1 MDRKERTVR
10 KEVEYL
16 DPRRKLVDAVA
27 DWLLGRVRNDAAGA
41 KSLAHVMVVVP
52 TAQAGRR
59 LRLALAQRVA
69 EGLVP
74 PLVKMPAHLLQ
85 PARAEIPEA
94 DAVTELAVLAEVL
107 RAAPQDAYPV
117 LFPRAP
123 ERRSFADA
131 VDVAQGLLRV
141 WRILG
146 ENGLLMREV
155 AARAPELLKGDG
167 LDLEIARWRDLAA
180 LEAVYLEALHGRGL
194 RFRGES
200 AGQAVADPPALSG
213 VEEVVLPGLLSPI
226 ASLYKVLQA
235 RGLPT
240 TVLIHADAA
249 DAGLFDEWGRVRP
262 GQEDGGLADLGLQ
275 DGQIAVHAT
284 PAGEAGAV
292 ADWFAGVGPA
302 EALPALTLVDDA
314 LFPEM
319 QGAFQAR
326 SLRLHNPAR
335 EQVATSSLGHLL
347 GQLVA
352 LSDEARYDVFSAFI
366 RQGDV
371 QRWLARALELPRRAL
386 VRTLGALDELKAAH
400 LPERLDDVRTFATG
414 DLRRVVDFVRD
425 RLTRPGGLE
434 NVRGFLAEI
443 FAARRLD
450 AARPEDREF
459 VAAATAVREMFDEFA
474 GLALPEEQARVLFA
488 RRLQEAT
495 YSLEPDTGDVVQT
508 DGWLE
513 VPWVAEDELV
523 IAGFQEGCVPESVVG
538 HPFLPDALREG
549 LGLLTNG
556 MRAARDAFILRE
568 ARACRRPEDVRISFH
583 RLAADGTA
591 LKPSRLLLRTSDDQA
606 LARRARRFYAETNG
620 TGETPA
626 RTLPVDWLL
635 DLPVPAVKMPLEH
648 ISPSNLDWYLRC
660 PFTYYLKRQFGESV
674 DDVAEELDAA
684 HFGTLC
690 HDALDAWAKGPLAD
704 SEDAGEIAAELSRQ
718 VDRLLVAW
726 FGLSTPAIVALQADS
741 ARRRLAAFAEH
752 QVRRHREGW
761 RIVATEETLQVAYDG
776 TTVHGRCDRVD
787 VNAHTGEWCVV
798 DYKTWDKMDH
808 ATPWDTTKSAVEF
821 ARARGLPLVAVVDAK
836 GRTKDAAWKSLQL
849 PLYCAMLEVSGDV
862 RFAPARN
869 ARRSACYC
877 VLGKTAEETGFA
889 PAMSSDAYQSEAE
902 NLIRRLLAEI
912 RRGVFWPPAPSD
924 AWQWEYAGL
933 LYDRPELSVRSD
945 WIADQEVRLARK
957 EVPR

>member
-1 MDRKERTVR
+1 MRKA
-10 KEVEYL
+10 VEHL
-16 DPRRKLVDAVA
+16 DPRGRLVDAVA
-27 DWLLGRVRNDAAGA
+27 DWLAVRVRRTPSGAA
-41 KSLAHVMVVVP
+41 SLAHLLVVVP

-59 LRLALAQRVA
+59 LRLALAQRFA
-69 EGLVP
+69 DGLVP
-74 PLVKMPAHLLQ
+74 PQVQMPAQLLQ
-85 PARAEIPEA
+85 PARAELPEA

-107 RAAPQDAYPV
+107 RAAPRDAYPV

-123 ERRSFADA
+123 ERRTFADA

-155 AARAPELLKGDG
+155 ATQVPDLLKGDG
-167 LDLEIARWRDLAA
+167 LDLEIARWQDLAA
-180 LEAVYLEALHGRGL
+180 LEAAYLEALHGRGM

-200 AGQAVADPPALSG
+200 AGLAVADPPDLPG
-213 VEEVVLPGLLSPI
+213 VEEIVLPGLLSPI
-226 ASLYKVLQA
+226 ASLYKVLEA
-235 RGLPT
+235 LNLPT
-240 TVLIHADAA
+240 TVLVHADVAA
-249 DAGLFDEWGRVRP
+249 AGLFDEWGRVRP
-262 GQEDGGLADLGLQ
+262 GQEDGGLADLGLK
-275 DGQIAVHAT
+275 DGQVAVHAT
-284 PAGEAGAV
+284 PAGEAAAI

-371 QRWLARALELPRRAL
+371 QRWLSRALKTPRLEL
-386 VRTLGALDELKAAH
+386 VRSLEDLDRLKAAH
-400 LPERLDDVRTFATG
+400 LPETLDDVRTFATG
-414 DLRRVVDFVRD
+414 NLRRVVDFVRE
-425 RLTRPGGLE
+425 RLARPGGLE
-434 NVRGFLAEI
+434 NVRALLAEI

-450 AARPEDREF
+450 ASRPEDREF

-474 GLALPEEQARVLFA
+474 GLDLSEEQARVLFA
-488 RRLQEAT
+488 RRLQGAT

-538 HPFLPDALREG
+538 HPFLPDSLRTG

-556 MRAARDAFILRE
+556 MRAARDAFILKE
-568 ARACRRPEDVRISFH
+568 ALTCRRPENVRISFH
-583 RLAADGTA
+583 LLAADGTA
-591 LKPSRLLLRTSDDQA
+591 LKPSRLLLRTSDDST
-606 LARRARRFYAETNG
+606 LARRARRFYAEADG
-620 TGETPA
+620 TGETPT
-626 RTLPVDWLL
+626 RTLPSDWLL
-635 DLPVPAVKMPLEH
+635 DLPVPAAETPLEH
-648 ISPSNLDWYLRC
+648 ISPSGLDWYLRC

-674 DDVAEELDAA
+674 DDAAEELDAA
-684 HFGTLC
+684 RFGTLC
-690 HDALDAWAKGPLAD
+690 HDALDAWAKGPLVD
-704 SEDAGEIAAELSRQ
+704 SEDAGEIADELSRQ
-718 VDRLLVAW
+718 VDRLLVEW

-752 QVRRHREGW
+752 QARRHRDGW
-761 RIVATEETLQVAYDG
+761 RIVATEEDLQVSYDG
-776 TTVHGRCDRVD
+776 TMIHGRCDRVD

-808 ATPWDTTKSAVEF
+808 ATPWDAAKSAVEF
-821 ARARGLPLVAVVDAK
+821 ARARGLPLVPVADARGK
-836 GRTKDAAWKSLQL
+836 MKEAAWKSLQL
-849 PLYCAMLEVSGDV
+849 PLYCAMLEVSGDA
-862 RFAPARN
+862 RFRPARTV
-869 ARRSACYC
+869 RRSACYC
-877 VLGKTAEETGFA
+877 VLGKTPEETGFA
-889 PAMSSDAYQSEAE
+889 QAMSSDAYQADAAD
-902 NLIRRLLAEI
+902 LVRRLLAEI
-912 RRGVFWPPAPSD
+912 RRGVFWPPAPAD
-924 AWQWEYAGL
+924 AWQWDYAGI
-933 LYDRPELSVRSD
+933 LYDRPELSVRPD
-945 WIADQEVRLARK
+945 WIADQKARLARK
-957 EVPR
+957 EEA

>member
-1 MDRKERTVR
+1 MKKERTMR
-10 KEVEYL
+10 KEVKYL
-16 DPRRKLVDAVA
+16 DPQCKLVDAVA
-27 DWLLGRVRNDAAGA
+27 DWLAAHARRTPSGVV
-41 KSLAHVMVVVP
+41 SLAHILVVVP

-59 LRLALAQRVA
+59 LRLALAQRFA
-69 EGLVP
+69 DGLVP

-85 PARAEIPEA
+85 PARAERPEA

-123 ERRSFADA
+123 EHRTFSDA

-146 ENGLLMREV
+146 ENGLLMRDV
-155 AARAPELLKGDG
+155 ATRAPDLLKGDG

-180 LEAVYLEALHGRGL
+180 LEAAYLEALHDRGL
-194 RFRGES
+194 CFRGES
-200 AGQAVADPPALSG
+200 VGQAVAEPPALPG

-226 ASLYKVLQA
+226 ASLYKVLEA
-235 RGLPT
+235 LDLPV

-249 DAGLFDEWGRVRP
+249 DAGMFDEWGRVRP
-262 GQEDGGLADLGLQ
+262 GQENGGLADLGVR
-275 DGQIAVHAT
+275 DGQVAVHAT
-284 PAGEAGAV
+284 PAGEAAAV
-292 ADWFAGVGPA
+292 ADWFAGVGSA
-302 EALPALTLVDDA
+302 EALPALTLADDA

-352 LSDEARYDVFSAFI
+352 LSDEARYDVFSAFV

-371 QRWLARALELPRRAL
+371 QRWLSRALELPRLTL
-386 VRTLGALDELKAAH
+386 VRTLEDLDELKAAH
-400 LPERLDDVRTFATG
+400 LPETLDDVRTFATG
-414 DLRRVVDFVRD
+414 DLRRVIDFVRE
-425 RLTRPGGLE
+425 RLTRSGGLE
-434 NVRGFLAEI
+434 NVRALLVEI
-443 FAARRLD
+443 FATRQLD
-450 AARPEDREF
+450 ESHPEDREF

-474 GLALPEEQARVLFA
+474 GLTLPEDQARVLFS
-488 RRLQEAT
+488 RRLQTAT
-495 YSLEPDTGDVVQT
+495 YSLEPDTGDIVQT

-513 VPWVAEDELV
+513 VPWLAEDELV

-538 HPFLPDALREG
+538 HPFLPDSLRTG

-556 MRAARDAFILRE
+556 MRSVRDAFILKE
-568 ARACRRPEDVRISFH
+568 ALVCRPAGNVRISFH
-583 RLAADGTA
+583 LLAADGTA
-591 LKPSRLLLRTSDDQA
+591 LKPSRLLLRTTDDVA
-606 LARRARRFYAETNG
+606 LARRAERFYVQADG
-620 TGETPA
+620 VGETPA
-626 RTLPVDWLL
+626 RTLPSDWLL
-635 DLPVPAVKMPLEH
+635 DLPVPAAETPLEH

-660 PFTYYLKRQFGESV
+660 PFTYCLKRQFGESV
-674 DDVAEELDAA
+674 DDAAEELDAA
-684 HFGTLC
+684 RFGTLC

-704 SEDAGEIAAELSRQ
+704 SEDAGAIASELSRQ
-718 VDRLLVAW
+718 VDRLLVGW

-752 QVRRHREGW
+752 QVRWHRDGW
-761 RIVATEETLQVAYDG
+761 RIVATEEALQVAYDG

-787 VNAHTGEWCVV
+787 VNVRTGEWCVI
-798 DYKTWDKMDH
+798 DYKTWDTMDR
-808 ATPWDTTKSAVEF
+808 ASPWDATKSAVAF
-821 ARARGLPLVAVVDAK
+821 ARARGLPVVTTVDAK
-836 GRTKDAAWKSLQL
+836 GRTKEAAWKSLQL

-862 RFAPARN
+862 RFAPART

-889 PAMSSDAYQSEAE
+889 PPMSADACQTDAE
-902 NLIRRLLAEI
+902 RLIRRLLAEI

-924 AWQWEYAGL
+924 AWQWDYAGL
-933 LYDRPELSVRSD
+933 LYDRPESSVRKS
-945 WIADQEVRLARK
+945 WIDDQLTRLARG
-957 EVPR
+957 EVSE